1 MLVPNS
7 LLFRIQSII
16 HISARFFQSRC
27 GMDLILLVRHL
38 QVIHQI
44 HILYNAHFL
53 LGCRNSAF
61 IFIIEVLWHRISYII
76 IQVKVTKI
84 RHPGTMRRLMMNKK
98 TEWFTLVPDAVH
110 PIYCQIC
117 HNIGSI
123 AFPLYPF
130 TIFNKF
136 RIIIIP
142 LSYQDVPIIK
152 SGRFRYQMPF
162 TDHSSLIAISLK
174 QFRESLLVTVKCG
187 GIIRKSIGMTMF
199 TGQHTGTAGTTQ
211 GVCHKTICETDPF
224 IGYPVNIGCLHITLV
239 ICTDSLKRMVITH
252 DIHNI
257 HAFFLIPVALFL
269 YLAGR
274 QR

>member
-1 MLVPNS
+1 
-7 LLFRIQSII
+7 
-16 HISARFFQSRC
+16 
-27 GMDLILLVRHL
+27 
-38 QVIHQI
+38 
-44 HILYNAHFL
+44 
-53 LGCRNSAF
+53 
-61 IFIIEVLWHRISYII
+61 
-76 IQVKVTKI
+76 
-84 RHPGTMRRLMMNKK
+84 MRRLMMNKK

-130 TIFNKF
+130 AIFNKF

>member
-61 IFIIEVLWHRISYII
+61 IF
-76 IQVKVTKI
+76 
-84 RHPGTMRRLMMNKK
+84 
-98 TEWFTLVPDAVH
+98 A
-110 PIYCQIC
+110 
-117 HNIGSI
+117 
-123 AFPLYPF
+123 
-130 TIFNKF
+130 IFNKF

-224 IGYPVNIGCLHITLV
+224 IGYPVNIGRLHITLV
-239 ICTDSLKRMVITH
+239 IGTDRLIRMVVTH
-252 DIHNI
+252 DIDYI
-257 HAFFLIPVALFL
+257 HRFFYLFRFL
-269 YLAGR
+269 FFAGR

>member
-1 MLVPNS
+1 
-7 LLFRIQSII
+7 
-16 HISARFFQSRC
+16 
-27 GMDLILLVRHL
+27 
-38 QVIHQI
+38 
-44 HILYNAHFL
+44 
-53 LGCRNSAF
+53 
-61 IFIIEVLWHRISYII
+61 
-76 IQVKVTKI
+76 
-84 RHPGTMRRLMMNKK
+84 MRRLMMNKK

-174 QFRESLLVTVKCG
+174 QFRKSLLTTVKCG

-199 TGQHTGTAGTTQ
+199 TGQHAGTAGTTQ
-211 GVCHKTICETDPF
+211 RVCYKAVCETDTL

-239 ICTDSLKRMVITH
+239 IGTDRLIRMVVTH
-252 DIHNI
+252 DIDYI
-257 HAFFLIPVALFL
+257 HRFFYLFRFL
-269 YLAGR
+269 FFAGR